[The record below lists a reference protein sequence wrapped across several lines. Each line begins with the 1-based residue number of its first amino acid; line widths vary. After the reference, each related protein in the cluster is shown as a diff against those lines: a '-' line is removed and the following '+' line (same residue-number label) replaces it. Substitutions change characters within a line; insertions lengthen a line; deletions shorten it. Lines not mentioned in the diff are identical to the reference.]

1 MKINTELYAL
11 IMNFEMIFPK
21 IHYCIFL
28 WKEAGRVLCLE
39 FFAAYGSLFQVWF
52 VHPNK

>member
-1 MKINTELYAL
+1 MYAL
-11 IMNFEMIFPK
+11 IINLEMVFTK
-21 IHYCIFL
+21 IHNCIFF
-28 WKEAGRVLCLE
+28 WKEVGRVLCLE